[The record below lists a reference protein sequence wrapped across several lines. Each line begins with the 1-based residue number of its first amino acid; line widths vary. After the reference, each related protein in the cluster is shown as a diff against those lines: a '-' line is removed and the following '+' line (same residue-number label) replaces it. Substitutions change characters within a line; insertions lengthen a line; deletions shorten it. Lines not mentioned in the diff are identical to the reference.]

1 MAILFHYTL
10 FSKIFQSESRSFP
23 HDFCAPRPCR
33 PAAQGWG
40 RFFAVFEAMIKIYA
54 SLWKL

>member
-1 MAILFHYTL
+1 M
-10 FSKIFQSESRSFP
+10 IF
-23 HDFCAPRPCR
+23 APGG
-33 PAAQGWG
+33 PAARRLRGWG